1 MRSICLSLAL
11 SASLCLSLPLRLSR
25 GFGTLDAH
33 VICATYLSTKLYQRE
48 QAPNAPLATI
58 DTEDQVQG
66 VVYQTARGAC
76 ACWWGGVYMIDGHL
90 PADIPLRWFVQCV
103 VLAGSVNE

>member
-1 MRSICLSLAL
+1 MPLSGP
-11 SASLCLSLPLRLSR
+11 LCLSLSLSTSPSISR

-33 VICATYLSTKLYQRE
+33 VICETYLSTKLYQRE
-48 QAPNAPLATI
+48 QALNAPLATI